1 MNKQFLDVSIE
12 FGDQLIKYLKHFGL
26 IEADLAKLI
35 SSTNTDDL
43 KEIRGGKKG
52 VVLKTAERIANIF
65 GLRYFE
71 FGNPTFALPKTEDL
85 PKDTQNAIENR
96 KKKGNPEIIRNN
108 DLNLGVHVKKAL
120 KSGQLGDEF
129 TSSQLLKLLPNNIR
143 PLITS
148 RRITDLFRKGELK
161 DKVEDTGK
169 TVKVEGKRGPKVILF
184 RLK

>member
-1 MNKQFLDVSIE
+1 MKKQFLDVSIE

-26 IEADLAKLI
+26 IEADLVRLI
-35 SSTNTDDL
+35 NSTNTDDI
-43 KEIRGGKKG
+43 KEILSGKKG
-52 VVLKTAERIANIF
+52 VVLKTAERISNIF

-71 FGNPTFALPKTEDL
+71 FGNPKRPIPKITDL
-85 PKDTQNAIENR
+85 PKATQAAILER

-108 DLNLGVHVKKAL
+108 DLNLGVHVRNVLASAKLAN
-120 KSGQLGDEF
+120 EF
-129 TSSQLLKLLPNNIR
+129 TSSDVLKLLPAEIINQ
-143 PLITS
+143 ITS

-169 TVKVEGKRGPKVILF
+169 TLKVEGKRGPKEILF